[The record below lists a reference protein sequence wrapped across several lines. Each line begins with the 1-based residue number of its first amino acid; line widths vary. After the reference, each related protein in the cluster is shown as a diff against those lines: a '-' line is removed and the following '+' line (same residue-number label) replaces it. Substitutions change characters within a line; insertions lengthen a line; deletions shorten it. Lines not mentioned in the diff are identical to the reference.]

1 VPAKDSLPESR
12 VGDDMHVDLAG
23 RMTYGDYLQLKTLL
37 AAKKPLTN
45 KHDEHLFITIHH
57 VQELWLSLM
66 AHELETAI
74 DFIGRDELPP
84 AFKSMARMTRI
95 LEQMISAWNVLST
108 MTPSD
113 YLEFR
118 DDLGQSSGFQSF
130 QYRLVEFRLGAK
142 DPKMLLP
149 HRHDPENYAGLKAA
163 LEAPGLYDVS
173 LMLLKRRG
181 FAIPDEAVNR
191 DFSVRHVFSDAV
203 RDAWL
208 QVYRNSK
215 ANFEVYE
222 LAEEL
227 VDLED
232 WFQQWRFRHMKTVER
247 IIGFK
252 RGTGGS
258 SGVAFLKSA
267 LDHSFFPE
275 LWAVRTEL

>member
-1 VPAKDSLPESR
+1 VSTKDSSPESR
-12 VGDDMHVDLAG
+12 IGDDIHVDLAG

-37 AAKKPLTN
+37 AAKKPLTD

-57 VQELWLSLM
+57 VQELWLNLM
-66 AHELETAI
+66 AHELNTAI
-74 DFIGRDELPP
+74 DFIQRDELPP

-118 DDLGQSSGFQSF
+118 SALGQSSGFQSF
-130 QYRLVEFRLGAK
+130 QYRMVEFRLGAK

-149 HRHDPENYAGLKAA
+149 HRHDTENYERLKAA

-181 FAIPDEAVNR
+181 FAIPDAIVNR
-191 DFSVRHVFSDAV
+191 DFSVRHLFSDAV

-208 QVYRNSK
+208 KVYRNSHEY
-215 ANFEVYE
+215 FEIYE

>member
-1 VPAKDSLPESR
+1 VTANESPPESR
-12 VGDDMHVDLAG
+12 IGDDIHVDLAG
-23 RMTYGDYLQLKTLL
+23 RMTYGDYLQLNTLL

-57 VQELWLSLM
+57 VQELWLNLM
-66 AHELETAI
+66 AHELNSAI
-74 DFIGRDELPP
+74 ANIEQDQLPP

-95 LEQMISAWNVLST
+95 LEQMITAWNVLST

-118 DDLGQSSGFQSF
+118 SELGQSSGLQSY
-130 QYRLVEFRLGAK
+130 QYRLVEFRMGAK
-142 DPKMLLP
+142 DAKMLLP
-149 HRHDPENYAGLKAA
+149 HRHDAEVHARLKAA
-163 LEAPGLYDVS
+163 LDAPGLYDVS

-181 FAIPDEAVNR
+181 FDIPDSVTER
-191 DFSVRHVFSDAV
+191 DYSVRHVASDAV

-208 QVYRNSK
+208 KVYRDSK
-215 ANFEVYE
+215 KYFDLYE

-258 SGVAFLKSA
+258 SGVGFLKSA